1 MVLQYK
7 KLKSNI
13 LYHKKVFAIYGLGNV
28 GGPLATA
35 WLRAGAKVIGVDISK
50 KLISEIKNG
59 KSHKKEP
66 YVSDVFSKSLKNGKL
81 TLTSNG
87 KQASRDSHIK
97 IAAVPVGLK
106 NNRAD
111 LSALISVSKD
121 IASGLKKEDAVLIS
135 PSVPPG
141 TTEKIILPILENSS
155 KLVGG
160 KDFHLIY
167 NPERIFEGRALEDI
181 EYNYPAIVAGLNE
194 RSLMFGEE
202 LLKIISKKGVLKM
215 SSLAN
220 AESEKLFEGV
230 YRDVNIALANEL
242 AEFCESI
249 GVNFWE
255 ARKGAN
261 SQPYCHLHYPGTG
274 VGGLC
279 IPVYPKFILQEAKKV
294 RKHLKI
300 TEFARKINDAMP
312 KKCVND
318 AIELLSNN
326 HRTLNRAKIAILGL
340 GFRGEVTDSR
350 LSPTYS
356 VVKEFLKR
364 GCEVAV
370 HDPYI
375 FQDDLLPSNV
385 PLSNDVEKI
394 IANADLVF
402 ISTDHKLYATF
413 NSKLFV
419 KAKKPLLIFD
429 GRNILNKNNF
439 DNNSLISIGVRK

>member
-1 MVLQYK
+1 MDVDVLSQRK
-7 KLKSNI
+7 KLNSDI
-13 LYHKKVFAIYGLGNV
+13 LHKKVFAIYGLGNV

-50 KLISEIKNG
+50 KLISEINIG

-66 YVSDVFSKSLKNGKL
+66 HVSDTFSKSLKNGKL

-87 KQASRDSHIK
+87 VRASKDSDIK
-97 IAAVPVGLK
+97 IVAVPVGLK
-106 NNRAD
+106 NDGAD
-111 LSALISVSKD
+111 LSALISVSRN
-121 IASGLKKEDAVLIS
+121 IAAGLKNGDAVLIS

-141 TTEKIILPILENSS
+141 TTENVILPILENGS

-160 KDFHLIY
+160 KNFHLIY

-181 EYNYPAIVAGLNE
+181 ECNYPAIVAGLDE
-194 RSLMFGEE
+194 KSLMFAEK

-242 AEFCESI
+242 AEFCEAI

-255 ARKGAN
+255 SRKGAN

-279 IPVYPKFILQEAKKV
+279 IPVYPKFVLHEAKKIK
-294 RKHLKI
+294 KHLQI
-300 TEFARKINDAMP
+300 TAFARKINDAMP
-312 KKCVND
+312 KKCVTD
-318 AIELLSNN
+318 AIKLLSNN
-326 HRTLNRAKIAILGL
+326 GRSLKKAKVSILGL

-350 LSPTYS
+350 LSPTYT
-356 VVKEFLKR
+356 VVREFLKK
-364 GCEVAV
+364 GCKVAV

-375 FQDDLLPSNV
+375 LQDDLLPSDV
-385 PLSNDVEKI
+385 ILSNDMKRI
-394 IANADLVF
+394 IANADLIF
-402 ISTDHKLYATF
+402 ISTDHKSYAKL
-413 NSKLFV
+413 NSKSFAM
-419 KAKKPLLIFD
+419 AKKPLLILMGDTFLIKI
-429 GRNILNKNNF
+429 IL
-439 DNNSLISIGVRK
+439 LILH